1 MAEHVGGAP
10 TECSR
15 CGAALCIRKQV
26 INLALGNV
34 DALFCLV
41 CLAQNEQETPENLVS
56 GMVGYI
62 MGRDCFR
69 KEWVRYKDIGDCPAP
84 TTCIPQTCFNK
95 SDEQAQP

>member
-1 MAEHVGGAP
+1 MEGQVQGAP
-10 TECSR
+10 THCR
-15 CGAALCIRKQV
+15 TCGAVLCIRKQV

-34 DALFCLV
+34 EEHFCLN
-41 CLAQNEQETPENLVS
+41 CLAKSEHETPENLVS

-69 KEWVRYKDIGDCPAP
+69 KEWVRYKGIEDCPEP

-95 SDEQAQP
+95 SDEQARP